1 MFSWYF
7 RWWRI
12 RQLKKQA
19 NIPHK
24 LKLNTQRL
32 KSECVYEI
40 KEKYKPIMDSFEM
53 LNRKLDVKDKK
64 LKVIE
69 ADRDEHG
76 IEKEKKDILF
86 TQGEI
91 EKMKSLRR
99 FYWFIVLLFVAAE
112 SGLYY
117 LTAQVFIPG
126 GADYAKLILA
136 LFLGLVVMVI
146 LNFSFEKH
154 FEYREVLANK
164 DKLSISDEELKNK
177 RDIRIL
183 GYILGFLSFAIML
196 AAGLVRIYFLEQM
209 DLEGY
214 TAQEIA
220 NLQKVGTWASYL
232 TLAVTFALAIFLALL
247 KKQQMTN
254 SYAYKRYKKWNETI
268 KKANEYT
275 QDKIK
280 AKQDLENIY
289 RPIIDKYWQL
299 VKELERIWGIEYD
312 DQDKDIFD
320 ELKSLKRSGGLKIDD
335 DVYRKYEDLLYANY
349 ELFKYGIEKDSE
361 IKNMLTLVNAHSV
374 AEKTESVK

>member
-1 MFSWYF
+1 MFGWYF
-7 RWWRI
+7 KWWRA

-19 NIPHK
+19 HIPHK

-40 KEKYKPIMDSFEM
+40 KGKYKPIMDTLEM
-53 LNRKLDVKDKK
+53 LKQKLIIKEKK
-64 LKVIE
+64 LKMIE

-76 IEKEKKDILF
+76 IEKEKRDILF

-91 EKMKSLRR
+91 AKIKSLRR
-99 FYWFIVLLFVAAE
+99 FYAFIVVLFIAAE

-117 LTAQVFIPG
+117 LTAQVFLPG

-136 LFLGLVVMVI
+136 LFLGMVVMVI

-154 FEYREVLANK
+154 FEYREILANK
-164 DKLSISDEELKNK
+164 EKLKISDEELKNK
-177 RDIRIL
+177 RDIRIF

-209 DLEGY
+209 DLSGY
-214 TAQEIA
+214 TAGEAA

-232 TLAVTFALAIFLALL
+232 TLAVTFSLAIFLALL
-247 KKQQMTN
+247 KKQQMAN

-268 KKANEYT
+268 KKTNEYT
-275 QDKIK
+275 QAKIK

-289 RPIIDKYWQL
+289 KPLIDKYWQL

-312 DQDKDIFD
+312 EQDKGLF
-320 ELKSLKRSGGLKIDD
+320 EGFQNLKRSSGLKIND
-335 DVYRKYEDLLYANY
+335 DVYKKFEDVLYSDY
-349 ELFKYGIEKDSE
+349 DLFKYGIEKDSE
-361 IKNMLTLVNAHSV
+361 
-374 AEKTESVK
+374 VKIIIAQLNENNPAIIPDTVK

>member
-1 MFSWYF
+1 MLGWYF
-7 RWWRI
+7 KWWRV
-12 RQLKKQA
+12 RQLKKQSH
-19 NIPHK
+19 IPHK

-40 KEKYKPIMDSFEM
+40 KERYKPIMDTFAM
-53 LNRKLDVKDKK
+53 LNRKLVVKGIKEDIIK
-64 LKVIE
+64 

-99 FYWFIVLLFVAAE
+99 FYWFIVLLFVMAE

-117 LTAQVFIPG
+117 LTAQVFLPG
-126 GADYAKLILA
+126 GAEYAKLILA
-136 LFLGLVVMVI
+136 LFLGLVVMVV

-154 FEYREVLANK
+154 FEYREIVANK
-164 DKLSISDEELKNK
+164 EKLNISDEELKNK

-196 AAGLVRIYFLEQM
+196 TAGLVRIYFLEQM
-209 DLEGY
+209 DLTGY
-214 TAQEIA
+214 TAQEVA

-247 KKQQMTN
+247 KKQQMAN

-275 QDKIK
+275 QDRIK

-289 RPIIDKYWQL
+289 KPLIDKYWQL

-312 DQDKDIFD
+312 EQDKDLFED
-320 ELKSLKRSGGLKIDD
+320 LKKLRRSGTLEINNNAYQRFGE
-335 DVYRKYEDLLYANY
+335 VLYADY
-349 ELFKYGIEKDSE
+349 DLFKFGIERDAGIKD
-361 IKNMLTLVNAHSV
+361 ILAPVN
-374 AEKTESVK
+374 ESNASKKPENVE

>member
-1 MFSWYF
+1 MFSWF
-7 RWWRI
+7 FTWWRK
-12 RQLKKQA
+12 RQLKNQA
-19 NIPHK
+19 QIPHK

-32 KSECVYEI
+32 KAECVYEI
-40 KEKYKPIMDSFEM
+40 KVTYKPIHDTFEM
-53 LNRKLDVKDKK
+53 LKRKIEVKDAK

-69 ADRDEHG
+69 TDRDEHG
-76 IEKEKKDILF
+76 IEKEKKDVLF

-99 FYWFIVLLFVAAE
+99 FYWFIVLLFVLAE

-126 GADYAKLILA
+126 GAEYAKLILA

-154 FEYREVLANK
+154 FEYRELVANK
-164 DKLSISDEELKNK
+164 EKLNISPEELKNK

-209 DLEGY
+209 DLTGY
-214 TAQEIA
+214 TQLEAA

-247 KKQQMTN
+247 KKQQVTN
-254 SYAYKRYKKWNETI
+254 TYKYKIYKKLRETI
-268 KKANEYT
+268 KKANDYR

-280 AKQDLENIY
+280 AKRDLENIY
-289 RPIIDKYWQL
+289 KPLIDKYWQL

-312 DQDKDIFD
+312 EQDKDLF
-320 ELKSLKRSGGLKIDD
+320 EELKRSKRSGEFKVDD
-335 DVYRKYEDLLYANY
+335 IVYTKYEDVLYANY
-349 ELFKYGIEKDSE
+349 DLFKFGIERDAD
-361 IKNMLTLVNAHSV
+361 IKNILEMLKDNNGT
-374 AEKTESVK
+374 EKTENVK